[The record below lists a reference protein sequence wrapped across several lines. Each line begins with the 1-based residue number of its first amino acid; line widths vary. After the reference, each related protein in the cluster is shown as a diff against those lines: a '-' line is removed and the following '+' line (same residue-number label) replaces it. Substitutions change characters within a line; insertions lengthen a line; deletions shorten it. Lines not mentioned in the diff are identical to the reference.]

1 MNAVQKLSRIALVSR
16 EPESLAAFYESA
28 FGFARG
34 DETQLAGT
42 ALESLLCIPG
52 AKTRLIPLRLGGET
66 IELLGIQPEGRAYPA
81 NVPAWSNL
89 FQHFAIVV
97 SSMAAAY
104 AKLSAQAGWT
114 PISTEGPQ
122 ALPASSG
129 GVTAFKFRDPEGHP
143 LELLAFP
150 PDTVPERWQRSDAT
164 GFLGIDHSAIS
175 VADTFQS
182 IEFYRRLGLQRSGRS
197 CNTGPAQDRL
207 DGTEGTIVEVTGLAP
222 VEVPPHV
229 ELLCY
234 RKVLDRNRNVS
245 GLNDVAATQLILSA
259 DSTAALD
266 ALCTQTA
273 DALVSGPVP
282 FEDGVARAM
291 IRDPDGHLVR
301 LEAPMT

>member
-16 EPESLAAFYESA
+16 APDRLATFYQSA
-28 FGFARG
+28 FGFVRG
-34 DETQLAGT
+34 DERQLAGT
-42 ALESLLCIPG
+42 ALQSLLGIPG
-52 AKTRLIPLRLGGET
+52 AKARLIPLRLGGQT
-66 IELLGIQPEGRAYPA
+66 IELLGIYPEGEAYPA
-81 NVPAWSNL
+81 DVPAWSNL

-97 SSMAAAY
+97 SSMPAAY
-104 AKLSAQAGWT
+104 AKLSAQAGWK

-150 PDTVPERWQRSDAT
+150 SGAVSERWQGSDAT

-175 VADTFQS
+175 VADTSQS
-182 IEFYRRLGLQRSGRS
+182 IDFYRRLGLQRSGGS
-197 CNTGPAQDRL
+197 CNTGPEQDKL
-207 DGTEGTIVEVTGLAP
+207 DGAEGSIVEVTALAP

-234 RKVLDRNRNVS
+234 RNVLDRNRKFS
-245 GLNDVAATQLILSA
+245 GVNDVAATQLILSTH
-259 DSTAALD
+259 STAALH

-291 IRDPDGHLVR
+291 VRDPDGHLLR
-301 LEAPMT
+301 LESPM

>member
-16 EPESLAAFYESA
+16 EPDRLASFYQSA
-28 FGFARG
+28 FGFVRG

-42 ALESLLCIPG
+42 ALQSLLGIPG
-52 AKTRLIPLRLGGET
+52 AKARLIPLRLGGQT
-66 IELLGIQPEGRAYPA
+66 IELLGIDPEGEVYPA
-81 NVPAWSNL
+81 DVPAWSNL

-97 SSMAAAY
+97 SSMSAAY
-104 AKLSAQAGWT
+104 AKLSAQAGWK

-122 ALPASSG
+122 ALAASSG

-150 PDTVPERWQRSDAT
+150 SGAVPERWQGSDVT

-175 VADTFQS
+175 VADTSQS
-182 IEFYRRLGLQRSGRS
+182 IDFYRRLGLQRSGGS
-197 CNTGPAQDRL
+197 CNTGPEQDKL
-207 DGTEGTIVEVTGLAP
+207 DGTRGSIVEVTALAP

-234 RKVLDRNRNVS
+234 RNILDRNRKFS
-245 GLNDVAATQLILSA
+245 GVNDVAATQLILSTH
-259 DSTAALD
+259 STAALH
-266 ALCTQTA
+266 ALYTQTA

-282 FEDGVARAM
+282 FEDGVVRAM
-291 IRDPDGHLVR
+291 MRDPDGHLLR
-301 LEAPMT
+301 LESPM

>member
-1 MNAVQKLSRIALVSR
+1 MQKLSRIALVSR
-16 EPESLAAFYESA
+16 EPDRLAAFYQSA
-28 FGFARG
+28 FGFTRG
-34 DETQLAGT
+34 VETQLAGT
-42 ALESLLCIPG
+42 ALQSLLGIPG
-52 AKTRLIPLRLGGET
+52 AKARLIPLRLGGQT
-66 IELLGIQPEGRAYPA
+66 IELLGIHPEGQAYPA
-81 NVPAWSNL
+81 DVPAWSNL

-104 AKLSAQAGWT
+104 AKLSAQGGWK

-129 GVTAFKFRDPEGHP
+129 GVTAYKFRDPEGHP

-150 PDTVPERWQRSDAT
+150 PDDVPERWQRSDAT
-164 GFLGIDHSAIS
+164 FLGIDHSAIS
-175 VADTFQS
+175 VAYTSQS
-182 IEFYRRLGLQRSGRS
+182 IDFYRRLGLQRSGGS
-197 CNTGPAQDRL
+197 CNTGPEQDRL
-207 DGTEGTIVEVTGLAP
+207 DGAEGTIVEVTALAP

-234 RKVLDRNRNVS
+234 RNVLDRNRNVS
-245 GLNDVAATQLILSA
+245 GMNDVAATQLILSTH
-259 DSTAALD
+259 STAALD

-291 IRDPDGHLVR
+291 VRDPDGHLLR
-301 LEAPMT
+301 LEAPM

>member
-16 EPESLAAFYESA
+16 EPDRLATFYQSA
-28 FGFARG
+28 FGFVRG
-34 DETQLAGT
+34 DERQLAGT
-42 ALESLLCIPG
+42 ALQSLLGIPG
-52 AKTRLIPLRLGGET
+52 ATARLIPLRLGGQT
-66 IELLGIQPEGRAYPA
+66 IELLGIYPEGEAYPA
-81 NVPAWSNL
+81 DVPAWSNL

-97 SSMAAAY
+97 SSMPAAY
-104 AKLSAQAGWT
+104 AKLSAQGGWK

-150 PDTVPERWQRSDAT
+150 PDDVPERWQRSDVT
-164 GFLGIDHSAIS
+164 FLGIDHSAIS
-175 VADTFQS
+175 VADTSQS
-182 IEFYRRLGLQRSGRS
+182 IDFYRRLGLQRSGGS
-197 CNTGPAQDRL
+197 CNTGPEQDRL
-207 DGTEGTIVEVTGLAP
+207 DGAEGTIVEVTALAP

-234 RKVLDRNRNVS
+234 RNVLDRNRNVS
-245 GLNDVAATQLILSA
+245 GMNDVAATQLILSTH
-259 DSTAALD
+259 STAALD

-291 IRDPDGHLVR
+291 VRDPDGHLLR
-301 LEAPMT
+301 LEAPM

>member
-16 EPESLAAFYESA
+16 APDRLATFYQSA
-28 FGFARG
+28 FGFVRG
-34 DETQLAGT
+34 DERQLAGT
-42 ALESLLCIPG
+42 ALQSLLGIPG
-52 AKTRLIPLRLGGET
+52 AAARLIPLRLGGQT
-66 IELLGIQPEGRAYPA
+66 IELLGIYPEGEAYPA
-81 NVPAWSNL
+81 DVPAWSNL

-97 SSMAAAY
+97 SSTPAAY
-104 AKLSAQAGWT
+104 AKLSAQGGWK

-150 PDTVPERWQRSDAT
+150 PDDVPERWQRSDAT
-164 GFLGIDHSAIS
+164 FLGIDHSAIS
-175 VADTFQS
+175 VAYTSQS
-182 IEFYRRLGLQRSGRS
+182 IDFYRRLGLQRSGGS
-197 CNTGPAQDRL
+197 CNTGPEQDRL
-207 DGTEGTIVEVTGLAP
+207 DGDEGTIVEVTALAP

-234 RKVLDRNRNVS
+234 RNVLDRNRNVS
-245 GLNDVAATQLILSA
+245 GMNDVAATQLVLSTH
-259 DSTAALD
+259 STAALD

-273 DALVSGPVP
+273 NALVSGPVP

-291 IRDPDGHLVR
+291 VRDPDGHLLR
-301 LEAPMT
+301 LEAPM

>member
-28 FGFARG
+28 FGFTRG
-34 DETQLAGT
+34 DDTQLAGT
-42 ALESLLCIPG
+42 ALETLLGIPG
-52 AKTRLIPLRLGGET
+52 AKARLIPLRLGSQT
-66 IELLGIQPEGRAYPA
+66 IEILGIHPEGEAYPA
-81 NVPAWSNL
+81 DVPGWSNL

-104 AKLSAQAGWT
+104 AKLSAQAGWK

-150 PDTVPERWQRSDAT
+150 PDAVPERWQRSDAT

-175 VADTFQS
+175 VANTSQS
-182 IEFYRRLGLQRSGRS
+182 IDFYRRLGLQRSGGS
-197 CNTGPAQDRL
+197 CNAGPAQDKL
-207 DGTEGTIVEVTGLAP
+207 DGAESSIVEVTALAP
-222 VEVPPHV
+222 VEAPPHV

-234 RKVLDRNRNVS
+234 RNVPARNRTVA
-245 GLNDVAATQLILSA
+245 GINDVAATQLILSTHG
-259 DSTAALD
+259 TAALH

-273 DALVSGPVP
+273 DALVSGPAP

-291 IRDPDGHLVR
+291 VRDPDGHLLR
-301 LEAPMT
+301 LEAPM